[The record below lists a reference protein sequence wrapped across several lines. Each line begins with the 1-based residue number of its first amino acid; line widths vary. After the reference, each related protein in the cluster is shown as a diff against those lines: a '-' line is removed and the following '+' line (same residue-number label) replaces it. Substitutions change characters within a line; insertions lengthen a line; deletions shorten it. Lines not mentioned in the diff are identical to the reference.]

1 MLWSKSDRC
10 FCLLEQIVELAAVI
24 ILERGAH
31 SLQGKKALKPGRLR
45 LPQRLKS
52 NLEIVWH
59 IALPGSLSFA
69 QEVPPPLPP
78 PATTFPRR
86 LHVIFTRTP
95 LIYFPSEPM
104 ACP

>member
-1 MLWSKSDRC
+1 MTVERAGLAQLIDALVQISDRC
-10 FCLLEQIVELAAVI
+10 FCLLKQIVELAAVI

-59 IALPGSLSFA
+59 IALPGSPVFQTPFQHAAVLRSDSIYHARLSTA
-69 QEVPPPLPP
+69 D
-78 PATTFPRR
+78 
-86 LHVIFTRTP
+86 
-95 LIYFPSEPM
+95 
-104 ACP
+104 